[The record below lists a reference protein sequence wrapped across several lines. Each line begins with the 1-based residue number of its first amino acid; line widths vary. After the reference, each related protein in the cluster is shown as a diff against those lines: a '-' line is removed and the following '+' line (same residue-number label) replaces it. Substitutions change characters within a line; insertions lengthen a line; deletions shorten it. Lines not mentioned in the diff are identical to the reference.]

1 MKYRIFAATAA
12 IAFSA
17 QIFAQPPGGQPGMGQ
32 PGMGQPG
39 MGRPGM
45 GRPQAPDEELPRE
58 VVETLTYHQGYRL
71 ATNIQQAAPEAE
83 REPIFNGLRSVLSG
97 EQPNEEMIAYF
108 QSPFFQGSQM
118 AQQAA
123 QQGMDAGEVLQ
134 GISDALADFPARHEE
149 EEVEAAMQTLQTYMM
164 TMQQAMQAGQQPD
177 AEPPEAELRI
187 ISYQQGR
194 ELAGQVAAGLED
206 AETARFVEGFQA
218 AIDDELDPARQGYFQ
233 GYQIGGQLL
242 QQGADPDKL
251 IQAITDVLEGNA
263 PAYSEEQVQS
273 AMETLQQMQ
282 QQQQA
287 QQQQSQQRQMQA
299 MQDQAE
305 QNQAA
310 GEAFLRENAAR
321 DEVVTTLSGLQ
332 YEVLEEGDG
341 DKPEAEDIVTVHYT
355 GRLLDGTVFD
365 SSVERG
371 EPTEFPL
378 NRVIPGWTEGLQLM
392 SPGAK
397 YRFWIPANLAYGM
410 QAPPA
415 IGPNQVLDFEVE
427 LIKVGE

>member
-1 MKYRIFAATAA
+1 
-12 IAFSA
+12 
-17 QIFAQPPGGQPGMGQ
+17 MGQ

-39 MGRPGM
+39 MGRS
-45 GRPQAPDEELPRE
+45 QAPDEELPRD

-71 ATNIQQAAPEAE
+71 ANNIQQAAPEAE

-97 EQPNEEMIAYF
+97 ERPNEEMIAYF
-108 QSPFFQGSQM
+108 SSPFFQGAQM
-118 AQQAA
+118 AQQAG
-123 QQGMDAGEVLQ
+123 QQGMDAEKVLQ

-149 EEVEAAMQTLQTYMM
+149 DEVEAAMQTLQTYMM
-164 TMQQAMQAGQQPD
+164 TMQQAMQTGQQPEG
-177 AEPPEAELRI
+177 EPPEAELQI

-194 ELAGQVAAGLED
+194 ELAGQISEGMEE
-206 AETARFVEGFQA
+206 AEVGRFVEGFQA
-218 AIDDELDPARQGYFQ
+218 AIDDELDPERQGYFQ

-263 PAYSEEQVQS
+263 PAYSEEQIQT
-273 AMETLQQMQ
+273 ATQTLQRMQ
-282 QQQQA
+282 QQQQSQQQQA
-287 QQQQSQQRQMQA
+287 QQGQMQA
-299 MQDQAE
+299 MQEQAE
-305 QNQAA
+305 RNQAA

-321 DEVVTTLSGLQ
+321 DDVVTTLSGLQ
-332 YEVLEEGDG
+332 YEVLEEGEG
-341 DKPEAEDIVTVHYT
+341 DKPAAEDIVTVHYT

-410 QAPPA
+410 QAPPS

-427 LIKVGE
+427 LIKVVE